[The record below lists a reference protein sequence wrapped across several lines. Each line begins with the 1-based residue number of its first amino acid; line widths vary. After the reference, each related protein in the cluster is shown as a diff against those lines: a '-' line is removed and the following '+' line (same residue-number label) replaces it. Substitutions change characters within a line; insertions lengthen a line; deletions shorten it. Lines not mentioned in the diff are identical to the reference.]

1 MVKVHVSFGR
11 LVIETAEPERVPKAE
26 VLERIARVSSGIKSG
41 NRPDDAQ
48 ATCTNHE
55 WMPLHIRA
63 SGDTCSHAIIYTDPA
78 QVVFVVF
85 YI

>member
-1 MVKVHVSFGR
+1 MATQSLR
-11 LVIETAEPERVPKAE
+11 ESLRQRDCRWWPQ
-26 VLERIARVSSGIKSG
+26 VSSGIKSG

-63 SGDTCSHAIIYTDPA
+63 SGDTRSHAITYTDPA